1 MFKELKGI
9 EGFSMKSLRLFCI
22 VSVFLLLST
31 VNIQA
36 QEFPPA
42 QITNDEGGP
51 VSITGEVVYTNPF
64 FTSGVTQPMVILEDQ
79 AGFVDR
85 DEGFLFPRESQTLG
99 QITSNFYESPFTY
112 SIALPIEPQGS
123 LRDVDHDS
131 EEDNGVMIFAIAYW
145 DNTWGD
151 PFLEAR
157 DQSGGGWSTAYAS
170 TRISEDPERLR
181 EVVGGKFLIYAP
193 DDEQGFPSGF
203 GDDGLLFTED
213 DPIVSIPQG
222 YSIVDMDTTPFTF
235 DRARRQDIDLIEP
248 EGAVLTD
255 FSNLSFTESFDA
267 MIDKFK
273 REYAFTELK
282 QIDWDA
288 IADKYR
294 PLFVEAE
301 QNDDE
306 ELYLNTLSDIIWS
319 LPDGHIN
326 ISPFTP
332 YQERFVNQVGLGI
345 GIVIEETDDQQSFV
359 VYVQPGSPA
368 DREGI
373 SVGTEILSVNG
384 LPIADYISRVK
395 PFAETYS
402 TPHNRR
408 LAQARYAMRF
418 PIDTEEIEIAY
429 QNEGESEPVTTNLS
443 TSDEFDS
450 LFYIFESGPNQTGFE
465 LPVEYRLLENGYGY
479 AKIYSF
485 FDNRALSIQLWE
497 RMIQTLNDQ
506 GIPGLVIDM
515 RENGGGNGFL
525 ADQMA
530 AYFFDEPLVLGYRS
544 SYSRE
549 AGEFF
554 LDTDSEA
561 TFFPP
566 PENLRY
572 DGAVAVLIGP
582 NCASACERFAYNMTL
597 EDRAAI
603 VGSYPTAGL
612 GGGVEDFLMPLGM
625 TIRFTVTRSV
635 DANQEIHIEGRGIAP
650 TIDVPVTNESL
661 FTDEDLILDTAI
673 DYLDDAS

>member
-1 MFKELKGI
+1 
-9 EGFSMKSLRLFCI
+9 MKAFALFCI
-22 VSVFLLLST
+22 VSAFLLFGT
-31 VNIQA
+31 PDTYA
-36 QEFPPA
+36 QDLPPA
-42 QITNDEGGP
+42 QVINDEGGP

-85 DEGFLFPRESQTLG
+85 DEGFLFPLASQTLG

-112 SIALPIEPQGS
+112 SIALPIEPQGT
-123 LRDVDHDS
+123 LRDVDQDS
-131 EEDNGVMIFAIAYW
+131 EQDTGVMVFAIAYW

-151 PFLEAR
+151 PFLEER

-170 TRISEDPERLR
+170 TRISEDPEKLR
-181 EVVGGKFLIYAP
+181 EIIGGKFLIFAP
-193 DDEQGFPSGF
+193 DDNQAFPSGF
-203 GDDGLLFTED
+203 GEDGLLFTED
-213 DPIVSIPQG
+213 DPIVAIPQG
-222 YSIVDMDTTPFTF
+222 YSVVDLDSDPFTF
-235 DRARRQDIDLIEP
+235 DRSSRQVVDLIEP
-248 EGAVLTD
+248 EGSVLTD
-255 FSNLSFTESFDA
+255 FSEMSFTEAFDA
-267 MIDKFK
+267 MIDKFR

-288 IADKYR
+288 ISAKYR
-294 PLFVEAE
+294 SRFEEADE
-301 QNDDE
+301 SDDE
-306 ELYLNTLSDIIWS
+306 QLYLDTLADIIWS

-326 ISPFTP
+326 IGPFSP
-332 YQERFVNQVGLGI
+332 YQERFLYQIGRGI
-345 GIVIEETDDQQSFV
+345 GIVVAETDEQRAYV
-359 VYVQPGSPA
+359 VYVQSGSPA

-373 SVGTEILSVNG
+373 TVGTEILEVNG
-384 LPIADYISRVK
+384 LAVSDHISRVK

-418 PIDTEEIEIAY
+418 NTDTTSVDITY
-429 QNEGESEPVTTNLS
+429 QNDGDSEPTSTSLR
-443 TSDEFDS
+443 TSDELDS

-465 LPVEYRLLENGYGY
+465 LPVEYHLMDNGYVY
-479 AKIYSF
+479 VKIYSF

-497 RMIQTLNDQ
+497 RMIETLNSQ
-506 GIPGLVIDM
+506 QIPGLVIDM

-525 ADQMA
+525 ADQMS

-544 SYSRE
+544 AYNRE
-549 AGEFF
+549 TGEFF
-554 LDTDSEA
+554 LDLDSESK
-561 TFFPP
+561 FFPP

-582 NCASACERFAYNMTL
+582 DCASACERFAYNLTL

-635 DANQEIHIEGRGIAP
+635 DVDQEIHIEGKGIAP
-650 TIDVPVTNESL
+650 TIDVPIIEETL
-661 FTDEDLILDTAI
+661 FTDEDLLLENAVE
-673 DYLDDAS
+673 YLDDVS

>member
-1 MFKELKGI
+1 
-9 EGFSMKSLRLFCI
+9 MKAFALFCI
-22 VSVFLLLST
+22 VSAFLLFGT
-31 VNIQA
+31 PDTYA
-36 QEFPPA
+36 QDLPPA
-42 QITNDEGGP
+42 QVINDEGGP

-85 DEGFLFPRESQTLG
+85 DEGFLFPLASQTLG

-112 SIALPIEPQGS
+112 SIALPIEPQGT
-123 LRDVDHDS
+123 LRDVDQDS
-131 EEDNGVMIFAIAYW
+131 EQDTGVMIFAIAYW

-151 PFLEAR
+151 PFLEER

-170 TRISEDPERLR
+170 TRISEDPEKLR
-181 EVVGGKFLIYAP
+181 EIIGGKFLIFAP
-193 DDEQGFPSGF
+193 DDNQAFPSGF
-203 GDDGLLFTED
+203 GEDGLLFTED
-213 DPIVSIPQG
+213 DPIVAISQG
-222 YSIVDMDTTPFTF
+222 YSVVDLDSDPFTF
-235 DRARRQDIDLIEP
+235 DRSSRQVVDLIEP
-248 EGAVLTD
+248 EGSVLTD
-255 FSNLSFTESFDA
+255 FSEMSFTEAFDA
-267 MIDKFK
+267 MIDKFR

-288 IADKYR
+288 ISAKYR
-294 PLFVEAE
+294 SRFEEADE
-301 QNDDE
+301 SDDE
-306 ELYLNTLSDIIWS
+306 QLYLDTLADIIWS

-326 ISPFTP
+326 IGPFSP
-332 YQERFVNQVGLGI
+332 YQERFLYQIGRGI
-345 GIVIEETDDQQSFV
+345 GIVVAETDEQRAYV
-359 VYVQPGSPA
+359 VYVQSGSPA

-373 SVGTEILSVNG
+373 TVGTEILEVNG
-384 LPIADYISRVK
+384 LAVSDHISRVK

-418 PIDTEEIEIAY
+418 NTDTTSVDITY
-429 QNEGESEPVTTNLS
+429 QNDGDSEPTSTSLR
-443 TSDEFDS
+443 TSDELDS

-465 LPVEYRLLENGYGY
+465 LPVEYHLMDNGYVY
-479 AKIYSF
+479 VKIYSF

-497 RMIQTLNDQ
+497 RMIETLNSQ
-506 GIPGLVIDM
+506 QIPGLVIDM

-525 ADQMA
+525 ADQMS

-544 SYSRE
+544 AYNRE
-549 AGEFF
+549 TGEFF
-554 LDTDSEA
+554 LDLDSESK
-561 TFFPP
+561 FFPP

-572 DGAVAVLIGP
+572 DGAIAVLIGP
-582 NCASACERFAYNMTL
+582 DCASACERFAYNLTL

-635 DANQEIHIEGRGIAP
+635 DVDQEIHIEGKGIAP
-650 TIDVPVTNESL
+650 TIDVPIIEETL
-661 FTDEDLILDTAI
+661 FTDEDLLLENAVE
-673 DYLDDAS
+673 YLDDVS